1 MEVLG
6 YNRIDFIILM
16 VDLVHFI
23 EDREGVEE
31 SVCPVEEEIL
41 HKIDE

>member
-1 MEVLG
+1 
-6 YNRIDFIILM
+6 M